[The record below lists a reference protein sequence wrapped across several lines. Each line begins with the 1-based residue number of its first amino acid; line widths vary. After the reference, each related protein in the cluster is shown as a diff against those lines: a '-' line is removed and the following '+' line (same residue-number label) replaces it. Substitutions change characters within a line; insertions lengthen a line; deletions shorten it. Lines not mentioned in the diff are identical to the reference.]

1 MALIPIKK
9 ENNGAFKLCLTIGH
23 KLNYQQKI
31 NHLKSTFIVSIICIL
46 SLNCFAQTNYEN
58 GYFINNANQKTECLI
73 KNVDWKNNPTEFEY
87 KLSINDEPRKIG
99 IDEVQE
105 FTISNSHKYQRFNV
119 SIDRS
124 SNNINRL
131 DTLRNF
137 VLHEEQLFLKTL
149 VEGKASLYYYED
161 NIVKKFFY
169 KIDASEVKLLK
180 FKRYIFPTETLI
192 RVNSAYKQQLLLD
205 LICENI
211 SEREIDHIK
220 YEKNSLTNLIVKFNE
235 CHNSTY
241 SNYDKLNKK
250 DLFNLSIRVGLNSSS
265 LETKYNWSDNGNITF
280 DNEVSPRFGLEF
292 EYIFPFNNNK
302 WSVTLEPSYQ
312 YYKTSK
318 INNDA
323 LVQVDYKSVEL
334 PIGVRHYFFLNDKS
348 KLFINGLYVLNF
360 GRDSYIQFEEN
371 QDLALNVGDFLVL
384 NGRSNLA
391 IGGGYNFNN
400 KVSIEARYGFRRE
413 LFRYKSNWA
422 SKYEMLSIMV
432 GYSIF

>member
-1 MALIPIKK
+1 
-9 ENNGAFKLCLTIGH
+9 
-23 KLNYQQKI
+23 
-31 NHLKSTFIVSIICIL
+31 
-46 SLNCFAQTNYEN
+46 
-58 GYFINNANQKTECLI
+58 
-73 KNVDWKNNPTEFEY
+73 
-87 KLSINDEPRKIG
+87 
-99 IDEVQE
+99 
-105 FTISNSHKYQRFNV
+105 
-119 SIDRS
+119 
-124 SNNINRL
+124 
-131 DTLRNF
+131 
-137 VLHEEQLFLKTL
+137 
-149 VEGKASLYYYED
+149 
-161 NIVKKFFY
+161 
-169 KIDASEVKLLK
+169 
-180 FKRYIFPTETLI
+180 
-192 RVNSAYKQQLLLD
+192 
-205 LICENI
+205 
-211 SEREIDHIK
+211 
-220 YEKNSLTNLIVKFNE
+220 LIVKFNE

-413 LFRYKSNWA
+413 L
-422 SKYEMLSIMV
+422 
-432 GYSIF
+432 